1 MVTQF
6 IVFLLLKHNQ
16 VLQHSQNQFYP
27 KYHSPELIVQS
38 TPPITLTDEKTDE
51 NNKQKMKSAGIS
63 INSMLELNDTG
74 LEPKSN
80 DFPTIITSKSRSSAG
95 QDDDNHNSEVTLAQ
109 KHLAW
114 DEVEMMRHGLINC
127 DCARVVLP
135 KSPALPI
142 KINIGNTNSSKMT
155 ISKQTDHNSATTES
169 TRNVYSDYYEDFHK
183 SI

>member
-1 MVTQF
+1 MGIIATVMF
-6 IVFLLLKHNQ
+6 NWNIFNY
-16 VLQHSQNQFYP
+16 QHSQNQFYP

-95 QDDDNHNSEVTLAQ
+95 QDDDNHNSERRNIL
-109 KHLAW
+109 
-114 DEVEMMRHGLINC
+114 HGMS